1 MTRNGEGFP
10 YGAARKGRDTLG
22 SERMKKVRMRPSIW
36 KALVM
41 RGMKIINILIGAG
54 LFILCWREFYRET
67 YAPISWEA
75 GTAIVLFYVVLLI
88 LLKRIYNAYDVGGSR
103 VSELIYSLCLADVIA
118 NGTLYVVFAM
128 SMFQIPYIIPFFLLI
143 FVQAMWNGV
152 WSFMANRL
160 YFQIHKPKATAII
173 YKEDNDLQKLEEI
186 KYFTSKFNVQKYIKN
201 PKDDIHKL
209 IEEIRDYDVVFVS
222 GVAATL
228 RNGIAK
234 YCVEE
239 GVQGY
244 IAPHVGDIIMAGAH
258 HMQMFSVPIMRI
270 RRAHLTPEYMFV
282 KRAFDIIASLIA
294 VIVTSPFMLLTA
306 IAIKV
311 YDHGP
316 VIYRQV
322 RLTKDGKKFEI
333 MKFRSMKVNA
343 EKDGVARLA
352 SEHDDRITP
361 VGHFIRA
368 CRLDELPQLFNIL
381 KGDMTIVGPRPERP
395 EIAAQYQEEMPSF
408 VLRLQVK
415 AGLTGFAQIYGRY
428 NSTPYDKL
436 QMDLM
441 YINKMSVAEDL
452 RLMFATVKVLF
463 MKEST
468 SGVQDGQVTASAGSA
483 ESQMESVDVEMAGMN
498 KASKESA

>member
-1 MTRNGEGFP
+1 
-10 YGAARKGRDTLG
+10 
-22 SERMKKVRMRPSIW
+22 
-36 KALVM
+36 
-41 RGMKIINILIGAG
+41 MKILNILIGAG
-54 LFILCWREFYRET
+54 LFVLCWREFYRET

-118 NGTLYVVFAM
+118 DGILYVVFAI
-128 SMFQIPYIIPFFLLI
+128 SMFQIPYIVPFVLLI
-143 FVQAMWNGV
+143 FVQAMWNAV

-173 YKEDNDLQKLEEI
+173 YKEDNDLHKLEEI
-186 KYFTSKFNVQKYIKN
+186 KYFTSKFNVQKYIKD

-244 IAPHVGDIIMAGAH
+244 IAPHVGDIIMAGAR

-294 VIVTSPFMLLTA
+294 IIVTSPFMLITA
-306 IAIKV
+306 IAIKA

-333 MKFRSMKVNA
+333 MKFRSMKVW
-343 EKDGVARLA
+343 
-352 SEHDDRITP
+352 
-361 VGHFIRA
+361 RA
-368 CRLDELPQLFNIL
+368 WLLSMTTVSRRWDTLSAPAAWMSCRSCSI
-381 KGDMTIVGPRPERP
+381 
-395 EIAAQYQEEMPSF
+395 S
-408 VLRLQVK
+408 
-415 AGLTGFAQIYGRY
+415 
-428 NSTPYDKL
+428 
-436 QMDLM
+436 
-441 YINKMSVAEDL
+441 
-452 RLMFATVKVLF
+452 
-463 MKEST
+463 
-468 SGVQDGQVTASAGSA
+468 
-483 ESQMESVDVEMAGMN
+483 
-498 KASKESA
+498 

>member
-1 MTRNGEGFP
+1 
-10 YGAARKGRDTLG
+10 
-22 SERMKKVRMRPSIW
+22 MKKVRMRPSLW

-41 RGMKIINILIGAG
+41 RGMKLLNVAIGTC
-54 LFILCWREFYRET
+54 LFILCWRDFYRGLF
-67 YAPISWEA
+67 ASISWGG
-75 GTAIVLFYVVLLI
+75 GTAIVLFYLVLLT
-88 LLKRIYNAYDVGGSR
+88 LLRRIYNAFDVGGSR
-103 VSELIYSLCLADVIA
+103 VSELVYSLCLADAVADGI
-118 NGTLYVVFAM
+118 LYLVLGLSAM
-128 SMFQIPYIIPFFLLI
+128 RIPYLVPFLLLLLI
-143 FVQAMWNGV
+143 QAMWNAV
-152 WSFMANRL
+152 WSVVANRL

-173 YKEDNDLQKLEEI
+173 YKKESDLRKLEEI
-186 KYFTSKFNVQKYIKN
+186 KYFSSKFNVQKYIKD
-201 PKDDIHKL
+201 PEDDIHKL
-209 IEEIRDYDVVFVS
+209 IREIRDYDVVFVS

-244 IAPHVGDIIMAGAH
+244 IAPHVGDIIMAGAR

-270 RRAHLTPEYMFV
+270 RRAYLTPEYMFV

-294 VIVTSPFMLLTA
+294 ILVTSPFMLATA
-306 IAIKV
+306 IAIKA

-322 RLTKDGKKFEI
+322 RLTKDGKEFEI

-441 YINKMSVAEDL
+441 YINRMSVAEDL

-483 ESQMESVDVEMAGMN
+483 ESQMESVDVEMMGEKAG
-498 KASKESA
+498 KESA

>member
-1 MTRNGEGFP
+1 
-10 YGAARKGRDTLG
+10 
-22 SERMKKVRMRPSIW
+22 MKKVRMKPSLW
-36 KALVM
+36 KAVAM
-41 RGMKIINILIGAG
+41 RGMKILNIIIGAG

-118 NGTLYVVFAM
+118 DGILYVVFAM
-128 SMFQIPYIIPFFLLI
+128 SMFQIPYIVPFVLLI

-244 IAPHVGDIIMAGAH
+244 IAPHVGDIIMAGAR

-294 VIVTSPFMLLTA
+294 IIVTSPFMLITA
-306 IAIKV
+306 IAIKA

-361 VGHFIRA
+361 VGHIIRA

-441 YINKMSVAEDL
+441 YINKMSIAEDL
-452 RLMFATVKVLF
+452 KLMFATVKVLF

-483 ESQMESVDVEMAGMN
+483 ESQLESVDVEMAGVK